1 MDANELLKIQQTIGG
16 DVTKTLS
23 TIDVLSSL
31 KAVNFFARGENV
43 DPVVKAIADKE
54 IEYLKLAMKA
64 IAEQPALSMKF
75 GNGFEGA
82 LAVSGLIKQ
91 KVGEHTYHELLMP
104 YAGQIQNKEIQV
116 LMKGGREVNFGDGG
130 D

>member
-91 KVGEHTYHELLMP
+91 KVGESTYHELIMP